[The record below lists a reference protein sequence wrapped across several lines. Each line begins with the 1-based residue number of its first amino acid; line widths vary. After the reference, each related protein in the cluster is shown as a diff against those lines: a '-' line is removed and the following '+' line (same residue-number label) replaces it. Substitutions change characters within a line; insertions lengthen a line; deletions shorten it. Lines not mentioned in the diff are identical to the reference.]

1 MSHDVSKTTLMGCL
15 VILVLAVLAFLPFI
29 LDAETSFTI
38 YFLYLTFIYI
48 AMAQGWNLVAGY
60 AGQASLGQHAF
71 FGLGAY
77 VTAICWRDG
86 LTGYLDPLAMMLS
99 GAVAVLL
106 AIVVGLP
113 LLAKL
118 KGDYFALGTLG
129 LGEVLRVVFIQGG
142 KMTGGPVGIMLPS
155 ISYQSMRPYYL
166 IALGVATVA
175 LLVIYILIHSRI
187 GLGLVAIREDEQAA
201 EANGIP
207 VLRMKI
213 LAFAVGAFF
222 TGESGSLTAYYS
234 FHVPPGGVF
243 TLTRGLLPRLMTILG
258 GIGTFWG
265 PVIGALILSGVFELA
280 NIWMPE
286 LHPLIS
292 GLFIVLITIFMPN
305 GVVSLVKKQGGP
317 PLLRRWIP
325 FGSAAA
331 K

>member
-1 MSHDVSKTTLMGCL
+1 MALNDRKNTFTGCL
-15 VILVLAVLAFLPFI
+15 AILAIVVLALLPFI
-29 LDAETSFTI
+29 IDAETSYFI
-38 YFLYLTFIYI
+38 SFLYLTFIYI

-77 VTAICWRDG
+77 VTAIGWRAG
-86 LTGYLDPLAMMLS
+86 LTGYLDPAAMLLS
-99 GAVAVLL
+99 GTVAVML

-142 KMTGGPVGIMLPS
+142 ELTGGPVGIMLPS

-166 IALGVATVA
+166 IALAIAVMT
-175 LLVIYILIHSRI
+175 LVVVYFIVHSRI

-207 VLRMKI
+207 VLRLKI
-213 LAFAVGAFF
+213 LAFALGAFF
-222 TGESGSLTAYYS
+222 TGACGSLTAYYS
-234 FHVPPGGVF
+234 FHVHPGGVF
-243 TLTRGLLPRLMTILG
+243 TLNWGLLPILMTILG
-258 GIGTFWG
+258 GVGTFWG
-265 PVIGALILSGVFELA
+265 PVLGALILSGVFEVA
-280 NIWMPE
+280 NAWAPE
-286 LHPLIS
+286 SHPLIS

-305 GVVSLVKKQGGP
+305 GVMSLIKRKRAFS
-317 PLLRRWIP
+317 LMRRWLP
-325 FGSAAA
+325 FSSAST